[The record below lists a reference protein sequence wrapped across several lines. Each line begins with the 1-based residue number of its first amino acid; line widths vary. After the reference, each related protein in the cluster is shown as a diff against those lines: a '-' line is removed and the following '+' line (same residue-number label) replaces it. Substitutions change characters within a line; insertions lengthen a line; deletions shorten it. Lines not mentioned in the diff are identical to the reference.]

1 LRSQITVALLLT
13 WVPTIAIGIVVERV
27 SGTRVTLIHDVAVH
41 VRLLIATPLLLCLD
55 RVFPRTCTHAVDQ
68 LSSDEFIKP
77 HDRERF
83 EGIVERTRHYC
94 EWWIPEATLAVAAV
108 LVGAW
113 TLVVNA
119 PWSGTI
125 LRSGL
130 TPADWWY
137 GLVGS
142 PLFEFMLLRS
152 LWRWGLWASFLV
164 GISRIDLDLEPTHP
178 DRRCGISFLRKPSV
192 AYCALLLFAV
202 SAVLSAG
209 WSERFQLS
217 TLASFIPFLLVF
229 AAFAIAVAF
238 GPLVLFAFALH
249 RTRLAASDELGGL
262 AARNGRWFRQ
272 RWIGSESGLVLDNT
286 EVQSLAAIAQ
296 TYRETVKQ
304 VRLVLFEKKDL
315 ILLVAA
321 TLLPVV
327 PTMLMR
333 LPSDEWSQMASFL
346 VSKGG
351 IP

>member
-1 LRSQITVALLLT
+1 M
-13 WVPTIAIGIVVERV
+13 
-27 SGTRVTLIHDVAVH
+27 
-41 VRLLIATPLLLCLD
+41 
-55 RVFPRTCTHAVDQ
+55 
-68 LSSDEFIKP
+68 
-77 HDRERF
+77 
-83 EGIVERTRHYC
+83 
-94 EWWIPEATLAVAAV
+94 
-108 LVGAW
+108 
-113 TLVVNA
+113 
-119 PWSGTI
+119 

-137 GLVGS
+137 GLVSS

-152 LWRWGLWASFLV
+152 VWRWVLWASFLV

-217 TLASFIPFLLVF
+217 TLASFIPFLLLF
-229 AAFAIAVAF
+229 AALAIAVAF